1 MPFVSWFAAS
11 AAGIAISAAKAARNF
26 GQQCEYCQGLQYPV
40 AAKLECLALSLS
52 SQRASRSRGY
62 LERAANVMP
71 RECAHKKEDQKLLFR
86 VLFHN
91 NCFDGACSASL
102 FTRFHR
108 ECFGTASEYA
118 YTGLMHRAGAQ
129 FDEAEF
135 SGDENAI
142 VDFKYSPSEKIT
154 WWFDHHQSAFASNDD
169 RAHFERERAQNAANP
184 RKFFDPLYT
193 SCTGLIADVA
203 RNSFGFDPAG
213 LDDLLHWAD
222 IIDGA
227 KFESA
232 ESAVRLAQ
240 PALKLMTVIESTSD
254 PAFIPRLIPLLTA
267 QPLADTLQ
275 QDFVQQELQPRLQK
289 HERDIELLRSRVAED
304 RGVITFDITDQ
315 PTEGYSKFIP
325 YYLLPEAVY
334 VVGLS
339 RSSFRVK
346 ISVGTNPWT
355 TIPSQD
361 LANIAAIC
369 ERYGGGGHARV
380 GAISVPVDRADE
392 ARRIAA
398 EVTAELKALNQR
410 NALPGNAPSPLLSG

>member
-1 MPFVSWFAAS
+1 M
-11 AAGIAISAAKAARNF
+11 
-26 GQQCEYCQGLQYPV
+26 
-40 AAKLECLALSLS
+40 
-52 SQRASRSRGY
+52 
-62 LERAANVMP
+62 
-71 RECAHKKEDQKLLFR
+71 
-86 VLFHN
+86 LFHN

-102 FTRFHR
+102 FTRFHQ
-108 ECFGTASEYA
+108 ECFGTAGNYA
-118 YTGLMHRAGAQ
+118 YTGLMHRAESQ
-129 FDEAEF
+129 FNEADF

-142 VDFKYSPSEKIT
+142 VDFKYSPSRRIT
-154 WWFDHHQSAFASNDD
+154 WWFDHHQSAFLTEAD
-169 RAHFERERAQNAANP
+169 RLHFEQEQKENTANP
-184 RKFFDPLYT
+184 RRFFDPLYT
-193 SCTGLIADVA
+193 SCTGFIADIA
-203 RNSFGFDPAG
+203 RNRFGFDTAPYA
-213 LDDLLHWAD
+213 DLIHWAD

-232 ESAVRLAQ
+232 AAAVGLAE
-240 PALKLMTVIESTSD
+240 PALKLMTVIESASE
-254 PAFIPRLIPLLTA
+254 PAFIPRLIPLLVA

-275 QDFVQQELQPRLQK
+275 ESFVQEQLQPRLAK
-289 HERDIELLRSRVAED
+289 HQRDIELLRSRAAED

-339 RSSFRVK
+339 KSSFRTK

-355 TIPSQD
+355 TIPTQD

-380 GAISVPVDRADE
+380 GAISVPVDQAEE

-398 EVTAELKALNQR
+398 EVTAELKALDQR
-410 NALPGNAPSPLLSG
+410 NRLSAQD

>member
-1 MPFVSWFAAS
+1 M
-11 AAGIAISAAKAARNF
+11 N
-26 GQQCEYCQGLQYPV
+26 
-40 AAKLECLALSLS
+40 
-52 SQRASRSRGY
+52 
-62 LERAANVMP
+62 
-71 RECAHKKEDQKLLFR
+71 FR

-108 ECFGTASEYA
+108 ECIGTADTYA
-118 YTGLMHRAGAQ
+118 YTGLMHRAGEQ

-142 VDFKYSPSEKIT
+142 VDFKYSPSPKIT
-154 WWFDHHQSAFASNDD
+154 WWFDHHQSAFINPED
-169 RAHFERERAQNAANP
+169 RALFEAEQKRSAGHPQ
-184 RKFFDPLYT
+184 KFFDPLYT
-193 SCTGLIADVA
+193 SCTGFIADIA
-203 RNSFGFDPAG
+203 REKFGFDTGG
-213 LDDLLHWAD
+213 LADLIHWAN

-232 ESAVRLAQ
+232 EAAVALAE
-240 PALKLMTVIESTSD
+240 PAMKLMLAVESASD

-267 QPLADTLQ
+267 QPLADTLAES
-275 QDFVQQELQPRLQK
+275 FVQEQLQPRLEK
-289 HERDIELLRSRVAED
+289 HERDIALLRSRATVD

-325 YYLLPEAVY
+325 YFLLPEGVY

-339 RSSFRVK
+339 KSSFRTK
-346 ISVGTNPWT
+346 ISVGTSPWT
-355 TIPSQD
+355 SVPPEH

-380 GAISVPVDRADE
+380 GAISVPLDRHDE
-392 ARRIAA
+392 AKRIAD
-398 EVTAELKALNQR
+398 EVTAELKALDQR
-410 NALPGNAPSPLLSG
+410 NA